1 MPTRSDIIY
10 IMMKQINKRRQ
21 QDALKAR
28 DRSITVWSRDYW
40 QGVYDKLVK
49 KYGVL
54 EGTIN

>member
-1 MPTRSDIIY
+1 MY